1 MRERRNR
8 LDKKTISEMKRQLKD
23 ADISIKNNSIFE
35 VILKSDKNGGSFTT
49 LKPTEIE
56 DITFEDLQSIVKRH
70 KSMFEDFTVLI
81 DDVYCPENEELGIEE
96 VEQVLGL
103 GRIKKG
109 VDEVPDDLYFDDLLF
124 NDAFVITVNDDL
136 LLDCPFEE
144 FTEEVDE
151 MKKVVIKRLIERAVF
166 LYKEKEFSNNF
177 KMSYLEKK
185 LGVQYVFE
193 DVDRSMKEI
202 KSDVNEL

>member
-1 MRERRNR
+1 MREKRNR

-23 ADISIKNNSIFE
+23 ADISIKNNSMFE
-35 VILKSDKNGGSFTT
+35 VILKSDRNGGSFTT

-56 DITFEDLQSIVKRH
+56 DITFEDLQSIVKKH
-70 KSMFEDFTVLI
+70 KSMFEDFTILI
-81 DDVYCPENEELGIEE
+81 DDVYCPDNEELGVEE

-109 VDEVPDDLYFDDLLF
+109 VDETPDDLYF
-124 NDAFVITVNDDL
+124 DDL

-151 MKKVVIKRLIERAVF
+151 MKKVVINRLIERAIF

-193 DVDRSMKEI
+193 DVDRTMKEI

>member
-1 MRERRNR
+1 MREKRNR
-8 LDKKTISEMKRQLKD
+8 LDKKTISEMKRQLKE

-35 VILKSDKNGGSFTT
+35 VILKSDRNGGSFVT

-56 DITFEDLQSIVKRH
+56 DITFEDLQSIVKKH
-70 KSMFEDFTVLI
+70 KSMFEDFTILI
-81 DDVYCPENEELGIEE
+81 DDVYCPDNEELGIEE

-109 VDEVPDDLYFDDLLF
+109 VDEVPDDLYFDDLL
-124 NDAFVITVNDDL
+124 
-136 LLDCPFEE
+136 LDCPFEE

-151 MKKVVIKRLIERAVF
+151 MKKVVINRLIERAIY

-193 DVDRSMKEI
+193 DIDRTMKEI

>member
-23 ADISIKNNSIFE
+23 ADISIKNNSMFE

-56 DITFEDLQSIVKRH
+56 DITFEDLQSIVKKH

-81 DDVYCPENEELGIEE
+81 DDVYCPDNEELGVEE

-109 VDEVPDDLYFDDLLF
+109 VDEVPDDLYFDDLL
-124 NDAFVITVNDDL
+124 
-136 LLDCPFEE
+136 LDCPFEE

-151 MKKVVIKRLIERAVF
+151 MKKVVINRLIERAIY

-193 DVDRSMKEI
+193 DVDRTMKEI

>member
-1 MRERRNR
+1 MREKRNR

-23 ADISIKNNSIFE
+23 ADVSIKNNSMFE
-35 VILKSDKNGGSFTT
+35 VILKSDRNGGSFTI

-56 DITFEDLQSIVKRH
+56 DITFEDLQSIVKKH

-81 DDVYCPENEELGIEE
+81 DDVYCPDNEELGIEE

-103 GRIKKG
+103 SRIKKG
-109 VDEVPDDLYFDDLLF
+109 MDEIPDDLYF
-124 NDAFVITVNDDL
+124 DDL

-151 MKKVVIKRLIERAVF
+151 MKKVVIKRLIERAIF

-193 DVDRSMKEI
+193 DIDRTMKEI

>member
-23 ADISIKNNSIFE
+23 ADISIKNNSMFE
-35 VILKSDKNGGSFTT
+35 VVLKSERNGGFFTT

-56 DITFEDLQSIVKRH
+56 DITFEDLQSMVKKH

-109 VDEVPDDLYFDDLLF
+109 IDEVPDDLYF
-124 NDAFVITVNDDL
+124 DDL

-144 FTEEVDE
+144 FTEEVDG
-151 MKKVVIKRLIERAVF
+151 MKKVVIKRLIERAIY

-185 LGVQYVFE
+185 LGVQHVFE

>member
-1 MRERRNR
+1 MREKRNR

-23 ADISIKNNSIFE
+23 ADVSIKNNSMFE
-35 VILKSDKNGGSFTT
+35 VILKSDRNGGSFTV

-56 DITFEDLQSIVKRH
+56 DITFEDLQSIVKKH

-81 DDVYCPENEELGIEE
+81 DDVYCPDNEELGIEE

-103 GRIKKG
+103 SRIKKG
-109 VDEVPDDLYFDDLLF
+109 MDEVPDDLYF
-124 NDAFVITVNDDL
+124 DDL

-144 FTEEVDE
+144 FTEEVDG
-151 MKKVVIKRLIERAVF
+151 MKKVVIKRLIERAIY

-193 DVDRSMKEI
+193 DVDRTMKEI

>member
-1 MRERRNR
+1 MRERRRDR
-8 LDKKTISEMKRQLKD
+8 LDKKTIGEMKRQLKD
-23 ADISIKNNSIFE
+23 ADITIKNNSIFE
-35 VILKSDKNGGSFTT
+35 VVLKSERNGGFLTI
-49 LKPTEIE
+49 LKPTEVE
-56 DITFEDLQSIVKRH
+56 DITFEDLQSIVKKQ

-81 DDVYCPENEELGIEE
+81 DDVYCPDNEDLGIEE

-109 VDEVPDDLYFDDLLF
+109 INEIPDDLYF
-124 NDAFVITVNDDL
+124 DDL

-144 FTEEVDE
+144 FIEEVDQL
-151 MKKVVIKRLIERAVF
+151 KKTVINRLIERAIL
-166 LYKEKEFSNNF
+166 LYKEKEFSDSF

-185 LGVQYVFE
+185 LGLQYVFE
-193 DVDRSMKEI
+193 DIDRSMKEI

>member
-1 MRERRNR
+1 MRERRRDR

-23 ADISIKNNSIFE
+23 ADITIKNNSMFE
-35 VILKSDKNGGSFTT
+35 VVLKSERNGGFLII

-56 DITFEDLQSIVKRH
+56 DITFEDLQSIVKKH

-109 VDEVPDDLYFDDLLF
+109 VDEVPDDLYFDDLL
-124 NDAFVITVNDDL
+124 
-136 LLDCPFEE
+136 LDCPFEE

-151 MKKVVIKRLIERAVF
+151 MKKVVIKRLIERAIY

-193 DVDRSMKEI
+193 DIDRSMKEI

>member
-1 MRERRNR
+1 MREKRNR

-35 VILKSDKNGGSFTT
+35 VILKSDRNGGSFTT

-56 DITFEDLQSIVKRH
+56 DITFEDLQSIVKKH

-81 DDVYCPENEELGIEE
+81 DDVYCPDNEELGVEE

-109 VDEVPDDLYFDDLLF
+109 VDEVPDDLYF
-124 NDAFVITVNDDL
+124 DDL

-151 MKKVVIKRLIERAVF
+151 MKKVVIKRLIERAIY

-193 DVDRSMKEI
+193 DVDRTMKEI

>member
-1 MRERRNR
+1 MRERRRDR

-23 ADISIKNNSIFE
+23 ADITIKNNSMFE
-35 VILKSDKNGGSFTT
+35 VVLKSERNGGFLTI

-56 DITFEDLQSIVKRH
+56 DITFEDLQSIVKKH

-109 VDEVPDDLYFDDLLF
+109 VDEVPDDLYFDDLL
-124 NDAFVITVNDDL
+124 
-136 LLDCPFEE
+136 LDCPFEE

-151 MKKVVIKRLIERAVF
+151 MKKVVINRLIERAIF

-193 DVDRSMKEI
+193 DIDRSMKEI

>member
-23 ADISIKNNSIFE
+23 ADISIKNNSMFE
-35 VILKSDKNGGSFTT
+35 VILKSDRNGGSFTT

-56 DITFEDLQSIVKRH
+56 DITFEDLQSIVKKH

-81 DDVYCPENEELGIEE
+81 DDVYCPDNEELGVEE

-103 GRIKKG
+103 GKIKKG
-109 VDEVPDDLYFDDLLF
+109 VDEVPDDLYF
-124 NDAFVITVNDDL
+124 DDL

-151 MKKVVIKRLIERAVF
+151 MKKVVINRLIERAIF

-193 DVDRSMKEI
+193 DIDRSMKEI

>member
-1 MRERRNR
+1 MRERRRDR

-23 ADISIKNNSIFE
+23 ADITIKNNSMFE
-35 VILKSDKNGGSFTT
+35 VVLKSERNGGFLII

-56 DITFEDLQSIVKRH
+56 DITFEDLQSIVKKH

-109 VDEVPDDLYFDDLLF
+109 VDEVPDDLYFDDLL
-124 NDAFVITVNDDL
+124 
-136 LLDCPFEE
+136 LDCPFEE
-144 FTEEVDE
+144 FTEEVDG
-151 MKKVVIKRLIERAVF
+151 MKKVVINRLIERAIF

-193 DVDRSMKEI
+193 DVDRTMKEI

>member
-1 MRERRNR
+1 MREKRNR

-35 VILKSDKNGGSFTT
+35 VILKSDKNGGSFVT

-81 DDVYCPENEELGIEE
+81 DDVYCPDNEELGVEE

-109 VDEVPDDLYFDDLLF
+109 MDEVPDDLYF
-124 NDAFVITVNDDL
+124 DDL

-151 MKKVVIKRLIERAVF
+151 MKKVVIKRLIERAIY

-193 DVDRSMKEI
+193 DIDRTMKEI

>member
-1 MRERRNR
+1 MREKRNR

-23 ADISIKNNSIFE
+23 ADVSIKNNSMFE
-35 VILKSDKNGGSFTT
+35 VILKSDRNGGSFTI

-56 DITFEDLQSIVKRH
+56 DITFEDLQSIVKKH

-81 DDVYCPENEELGIEE
+81 DDVYCPDNEELGIEE

-109 VDEVPDDLYFDDLLF
+109 IDEVPDDLYF
-124 NDAFVITVNDDL
+124 DDL

-151 MKKVVIKRLIERAVF
+151 MKKVVIKRLIERAIY

-193 DVDRSMKEI
+193 DIDRTMKEI

>member
-1 MRERRNR
+1 MREKRNR

-23 ADISIKNNSIFE
+23 ADVSIKNNSMFE
-35 VILKSDKNGGSFTT
+35 VILKSDRNGGSFTI

-109 VDEVPDDLYFDDLLF
+109 VDEVPDDLYFDDLL
-124 NDAFVITVNDDL
+124 
-136 LLDCPFEE
+136 LDCPFEE

-151 MKKVVIKRLIERAVF
+151 MKKVVIKRLIERAIY

-193 DVDRSMKEI
+193 DIDRTMKEI

>member
-8 LDKKTISEMKRQLKD
+8 LDKKTISEMKRQLKN

-35 VILKSDKNGGSFTT
+35 VILKSDRNGGSFIV

-56 DITFEDLQSIVKRH
+56 DITFEDLQSIVKKH

-81 DDVYCPENEELGIEE
+81 DDVYCPDNEELGVEE

-109 VDEVPDDLYFDDLLF
+109 VDEVPDDLYFDDLL
-124 NDAFVITVNDDL
+124 
-136 LLDCPFEE
+136 LDCPFEE
-144 FTEEVDE
+144 FTEEVDK
-151 MKKVVIKRLIERAVF
+151 MKKVVINRLIERAIF

-193 DVDRSMKEI
+193 DVDRTMKEI

>member
-1 MRERRNR
+1 MREKRNR
-8 LDKKTISEMKRQLKD
+8 LDKKTISKMKRQLKD

-35 VILKSDKNGGSFTT
+35 VILKSDRNGGSFTT

-56 DITFEDLQSIVKRH
+56 DITFEDLQSIVKKH

-81 DDVYCPENEELGIEE
+81 DDVYCPDNEELGVEE

-109 VDEVPDDLYFDDLLF
+109 VDEVPDDLYFDDLL
-124 NDAFVITVNDDL
+124 
-136 LLDCPFEE
+136 LDCPFEE

-151 MKKVVIKRLIERAVF
+151 MKKVVINRLIERAIY

-193 DVDRSMKEI
+193 DVDRTMKEI

>member
-1 MRERRNR
+1 MREKRNR

-23 ADISIKNNSIFE
+23 ADISIKNNSMFE
-35 VILKSDKNGGSFTT
+35 VVLKSERNGGFFTT

-56 DITFEDLQSIVKRH
+56 DITFEDLQSMVKKH

-109 VDEVPDDLYFDDLLF
+109 IDEVPDDLYF
-124 NDAFVITVNDDL
+124 DDL

-144 FTEEVDE
+144 FTEEVDG
-151 MKKVVIKRLIERAVF
+151 MKKVVIKRLIERAIY

-193 DVDRSMKEI
+193 DIDRTMKEI

>member
-1 MRERRNR
+1 MRERRKR

-23 ADISIKNNSIFE
+23 ADISIKNNSMFE
-35 VILKSDKNGGSFTT
+35 VILKSDRNGGSFTI

-109 VDEVPDDLYFDDLLF
+109 VDEVPDDLYFDDLL
-124 NDAFVITVNDDL
+124 
-136 LLDCPFEE
+136 LDCPFEE

-185 LGVQYVFE
+185 LGVQHVFE

>member
-1 MRERRNR
+1 MREKRNR

-23 ADISIKNNSIFE
+23 ADVSIKNNSMFE
-35 VILKSDKNGGSFTT
+35 VILKSDRNGGSFTV

-56 DITFEDLQSIVKRH
+56 DITFEDLQSIVKKH

-81 DDVYCPENEELGIEE
+81 DDVYCPDNEELGVEE

-109 VDEVPDDLYFDDLLF
+109 VDEVPDDLYFDDLL
-124 NDAFVITVNDDL
+124 
-136 LLDCPFEE
+136 LDCPFEE

-151 MKKVVIKRLIERAVF
+151 MKKVVINRLIERAIY

-193 DVDRSMKEI
+193 DIDRTMKEI

>member
-23 ADISIKNNSIFE
+23 ADISIKNNSMFE
-35 VILKSDKNGGSFTT
+35 VILKSDRNGGSFTT

-56 DITFEDLQSIVKRH
+56 DITFEDLQSIVKKH

-81 DDVYCPENEELGIEE
+81 DDVYCPDNEELGIEE

-103 GRIKKG
+103 SRIKKG
-109 VDEVPDDLYFDDLLF
+109 MDEIPDDLYF
-124 NDAFVITVNDDL
+124 DDL

-151 MKKVVIKRLIERAVF
+151 MKKVVIKRLIERAIY

-193 DVDRSMKEI
+193 DIDRTMKEI

>member
-1 MRERRNR
+1 MREKRNR

-35 VILKSDKNGGSFTT
+35 VILKSDRNGGSFIV

-56 DITFEDLQSIVKRH
+56 DITFEDLQSIVKKH

-81 DDVYCPENEELGIEE
+81 DDVYCPDNEELGIEE

-109 VDEVPDDLYFDDLLF
+109 IDEVPDDLYF
-124 NDAFVITVNDDL
+124 DDL

-151 MKKVVIKRLIERAVF
+151 MKKVIIKRLIERAIF
-166 LYKEKEFSNNF
+166 LYKEKEFSDSF

-193 DVDRSMKEI
+193 DIDRSMKEI

>member
-1 MRERRNR
+1 MRERRRDR

-23 ADISIKNNSIFE
+23 ADITIKNNSMFE
-35 VILKSDKNGGSFTT
+35 VVLKSERNGGFLII

-56 DITFEDLQSIVKRH
+56 DITFEDLQSIVKKH

-109 VDEVPDDLYFDDLLF
+109 VDEVPDDLYFDDLL
-124 NDAFVITVNDDL
+124 
-136 LLDCPFEE
+136 LDCPFEE

-151 MKKVVIKRLIERAVF
+151 MKKVVIKRLIERAIY

-185 LGVQYVFE
+185 LGVQHVFE

>member
-23 ADISIKNNSIFE
+23 GDISIKNNSMFE
-35 VILKSDKNGGSFTT
+35 VILKSDRNGGSFTT

-56 DITFEDLQSIVKRH
+56 DITFEDLQSIVKKH

-81 DDVYCPENEELGIEE
+81 DDVYCPDNEELGVEE

-109 VDEVPDDLYFDDLLF
+109 VDETPDDLYF
-124 NDAFVITVNDDL
+124 DDL

-151 MKKVVIKRLIERAVF
+151 MKKVVINRLIERAIF

-193 DVDRSMKEI
+193 DIDRTMKEI

>member
-1 MRERRNR
+1 MREKRNR

-23 ADISIKNNSIFE
+23 ADVSIKNNSMFE
-35 VILKSDKNGGSFTT
+35 VILKSDRNGGSFTV

-56 DITFEDLQSIVKRH
+56 DITFEDLQSIVKKH

-81 DDVYCPENEELGIEE
+81 DDVYCPDNEELGIEE

-103 GRIKKG
+103 SRIKKG
-109 VDEVPDDLYFDDLLF
+109 MDEVPDDLYF
-124 NDAFVITVNDDL
+124 DDL

-151 MKKVVIKRLIERAVF
+151 MKKVIIKRLIERAIF
-166 LYKEKEFSNNF
+166 LYKEKEFSDSF

-193 DVDRSMKEI
+193 DIDRSMKEI

>member
-1 MRERRNR
+1 MRERKRDR

-23 ADISIKNNSIFE
+23 ADITIKNNSIFE
-35 VILKSDKNGGSFTT
+35 VILKSERNGGFLII

-56 DITFEDLQSIVKRH
+56 DITFEDLQSIVKKH

-81 DDVYCPENEELGIEE
+81 DDVYCPDNEELGIEE

-109 VDEVPDDLYFDDLLF
+109 VEEIPDDLYFDDLL
-124 NDAFVITVNDDL
+124 
-136 LLDCPFEE
+136 LDCPLEE
-144 FTEEVDE
+144 FIEEVDE
-151 MKKVVIKRLIERAVF
+151 LKKSIINRLIERAIF
-166 LYKEKEFSNNF
+166 LYKEKEFSDSF

>member
-1 MRERRNR
+1 MREKRNR

-23 ADISIKNNSIFE
+23 ADVSIKNNSMFE
-35 VILKSDKNGGSFTT
+35 VILKSDRNGGSFTV

-56 DITFEDLQSIVKRH
+56 DITFEDLQSIVKKH

-81 DDVYCPENEELGIEE
+81 DDVYCPDNEELGIEE

-103 GRIKKG
+103 SRIKKG
-109 VDEVPDDLYFDDLLF
+109 MDEVPDDLYF
-124 NDAFVITVNDDL
+124 DDL

-151 MKKVVIKRLIERAVF
+151 MKKVVIKRLIERAIY

-193 DVDRSMKEI
+193 DIDRTMKEI

>member
-1 MRERRNR
+1 MREKRNR

-23 ADISIKNNSIFE
+23 ADVSIKNNSMFE
-35 VILKSDKNGGSFTT
+35 VILKSDRNGGSFTV

-56 DITFEDLQSIVKRH
+56 DITFEDLQSIVKKH

-81 DDVYCPENEELGIEE
+81 DDVYCPDNEELGVEE

-109 VDEVPDDLYFDDLLF
+109 VDEVPDDLYFDDLL
-124 NDAFVITVNDDL
+124 
-136 LLDCPFEE
+136 LDCPFEE
-144 FTEEVDE
+144 FTEEVDG
-151 MKKVVIKRLIERAVF
+151 MKKVVIKRLIERAIF

-193 DVDRSMKEI
+193 DIDRTMKEI

>member
-1 MRERRNR
+1 MRERRRDR

-23 ADISIKNNSIFE
+23 ADITIKNNSMFE
-35 VILKSDKNGGSFTT
+35 VVLKSERNGGFLII

-56 DITFEDLQSIVKRH
+56 DITFEDLQSIVKKH

-109 VDEVPDDLYFDDLLF
+109 VDEVPDDLYFDDLL
-124 NDAFVITVNDDL
+124 
-136 LLDCPFEE
+136 LDCPFEE

-151 MKKVVIKRLIERAVF
+151 MKKVVINRLIERAIF

-193 DVDRSMKEI
+193 DIDRSMKEI

>member
-35 VILKSDKNGGSFTT
+35 VILKSDRNGGSFTT

-109 VDEVPDDLYFDDLLF
+109 VDEVPDDLYFDDLL
-124 NDAFVITVNDDL
+124 
-136 LLDCPFEE
+136 LDCPFEE

-185 LGVQYVFE
+185 LGVQHVFE

>member
-1 MRERRNR
+1 MREKRNR

-56 DITFEDLQSIVKRH
+56 DITFEDLQSIVKKH

-81 DDVYCPENEELGIEE
+81 DDVYCPDNEELGIEE

-103 GRIKKG
+103 SRIKKG
-109 VDEVPDDLYFDDLLF
+109 MDEVPDDLYF
-124 NDAFVITVNDDL
+124 DDL

-144 FTEEVDE
+144 FTEEVDG
-151 MKKVVIKRLIERAVF
+151 MKKVVINRLIERAIF
-166 LYKEKEFSNNF
+166 LYKEKEFSDSF

-193 DVDRSMKEI
+193 DIDRSMKEI

>member
-1 MRERRNR
+1 MREKRNR

-23 ADISIKNNSIFE
+23 ADVSIKNNSMFE
-35 VILKSDKNGGSFTT
+35 VILKSDRNGGSFTV

-56 DITFEDLQSIVKRH
+56 DITFEDLQSIVKKH

-81 DDVYCPENEELGIEE
+81 DDVYCPDNEELGIEE

-103 GRIKKG
+103 SRIKKG
-109 VDEVPDDLYFDDLLF
+109 MDEVPDDLYF
-124 NDAFVITVNDDL
+124 DDL

-144 FTEEVDE
+144 FTEEVDG
-151 MKKVVIKRLIERAVF
+151 MKKVVINRLIERAIF

-193 DVDRSMKEI
+193 DIDRTMKEI

>member
-23 ADISIKNNSIFE
+23 ADISIKNNSMFE
-35 VILKSDKNGGSFTT
+35 VILKSDRNGGSFTT

-56 DITFEDLQSIVKRH
+56 DITFEDLQSVVKKH

-81 DDVYCPENEELGIEE
+81 DDVYCPDNEELGVEE

-109 VDEVPDDLYFDDLLF
+109 VDEVPDDLYFDDLL
-124 NDAFVITVNDDL
+124 
-136 LLDCPFEE
+136 LDCPFEE
-144 FTEEVDE
+144 FTEEVDK
-151 MKKVVIKRLIERAVF
+151 MKKVVINRLIERAIF

-193 DVDRSMKEI
+193 DVDRTMKEI

>member
-8 LDKKTISEMKRQLKD
+8 LDKKTISEMKRQLKE

-35 VILKSDKNGGSFTT
+35 VILKSDRNGGSFIV

-56 DITFEDLQSIVKRH
+56 DITFEDLQSIVKKH

-81 DDVYCPENEELGIEE
+81 DDVYCPDNEELGIEE

-103 GRIKKG
+103 SRIKKG
-109 VDEVPDDLYFDDLLF
+109 MDEVPDDLYF
-124 NDAFVITVNDDL
+124 DDL

-151 MKKVVIKRLIERAVF
+151 MKKVVIKRLIERAIY

-193 DVDRSMKEI
+193 DIDRTMKEI

>member
-1 MRERRNR
+1 MREKRNR

-35 VILKSDKNGGSFTT
+35 VILKSDKNGGSFIT

-81 DDVYCPENEELGIEE
+81 DDVYCPDNEELGIEE

-103 GRIKKG
+103 SRIKKG
-109 VDEVPDDLYFDDLLF
+109 MDEVPDDLYF
-124 NDAFVITVNDDL
+124 DDL

-151 MKKVVIKRLIERAVF
+151 MKKVVIKRLIERAIF

>member
-23 ADISIKNNSIFE
+23 ADISIKNNSMFE
-35 VILKSDKNGGSFTT
+35 VILKSDRNGGSFTI

-109 VDEVPDDLYFDDLLF
+109 VDEVPDDLYFDDLL
-124 NDAFVITVNDDL
+124 
-136 LLDCPFEE
+136 LDCPFEE

-151 MKKVVIKRLIERAVF
+151 MKKVVINRLIERAIY

-185 LGVQYVFE
+185 LGVQHVFE

>member
-1 MRERRNR
+1 MREKRNR

-23 ADISIKNNSIFE
+23 ADISIKNNSMFE
-35 VILKSDKNGGSFTT
+35 VILKSDRNGGSFTT

-56 DITFEDLQSIVKRH
+56 DITFEDLQSIVKKH

-81 DDVYCPENEELGIEE
+81 DDVYCPDNEELGIEE

-109 VDEVPDDLYFDDLLF
+109 VDEVPDDLYFDDLL
-124 NDAFVITVNDDL
+124 
-136 LLDCPFEE
+136 LDCPFEE

-151 MKKVVIKRLIERAVF
+151 MKKVVINRLIERAIY

-193 DVDRSMKEI
+193 DVDRTMKEI